1 MFEKFAGKWKH
12 RAFIFSELKQR
23 KFTYI
28 TIKPKSISDETFE
41 LSTNIF
47 IIVNLMNEKKKKKK
61 YIYIYRVTHF
71 NLGSQITRKLSP
83 ANKNVSDKSCMVS
96 RGP

>member
-1 MFEKFAGKWKH
+1 MYFPEKIRRSVKEN
-12 RAFIFSELKQR
+12 RSESE
-23 KFTYI
+23 I
-28 TIKPKSISDETFE
+28 A
-41 LSTNIF
+41 
-47 IIVNLMNEKKKKKK
+47 MNESQYYARDNEFGENDLAFMLYIYI

>member
-1 MFEKFAGKWKH
+1 MIIYYNVYILLIIIIYMYL
-12 RAFIFSELKQR
+12 FIFTCII
-23 KFTYI
+23 FTYI
-28 TIKPKSISDETFE
+28 LHIT
-41 LSTNIF
+41 
-47 IIVNLMNEKKKKKK
+47 
-61 YIYIYRVTHF
+61 YIYIYIKNKFKKLYHKYLRNSIHIYRVTHF

>member
-1 MFEKFAGKWKH
+1 MVNYKIDHTQEAMIFEN
-12 RAFIFSELKQR
+12 RE
-23 KFTYI
+23 FTLSHII
-28 TIKPKSISDETFE
+28 TQ
-41 LSTNIF
+41 
-47 IIVNLMNEKKKKKK
+47 V